1 MILFFVEVFNIVRP
15 SKRAKFH
22 LGNSCSNELVSLR
35 IAFFTAFLW
44 HKNIFSHIDL
54 LQEGLNGV
62 NRQPSNG
69 LKFNRQPSKKDIFTV
84 KRLKCVLILTA
95 KAFKGI
101 SNLTISADFHGLLA
115 PEKSLNW
122 INLGPCCQKQS
133 LWTLQ
138 DLTTCLYVKV
148 FWNYVCKRPRQPPN
162 TTVNVNSNSF
172 GPSFH

>member
-15 SKRAKFH
+15 PKRAKFH
-22 LGNSCSNELVSLR
+22 LSNSCSNELVSLR

-62 NRQPSNG
+62 NRQPS
-69 LKFNRQPSKKDIFTV
+69 KKDIFTV
-84 KRLKCVLILTA
+84 KRLKCAVILTA

-162 TTVNVNSNSF
+162 TTVHVNSNSF

>member
-22 LGNSCSNELVSLR
+22 LGNSCSNELASLR

-54 LQEGLNGV
+54 LQEDLNGD

-84 KRLKCVLILTA
+84 KRLKCVVILTA

-101 SNLTISADFHGLLA
+101 SNLTISADFHELLA

-122 INLGPCCQKQS
+122 INLGPYCQKQS

-138 DLTTCLYVKV
+138 DLTTCLHVKV
-148 FWNYVCKRPRQPPN
+148 FWNYVSKRPRQPPN
-162 TTVNVNSNSF
+162 TTVNVNSSSF